1 MATYLTSNIFSDIY
15 VGGNCVVKG
24 TVTTLG
30 GSAVS
35 QWTTAGSVIY
45 YNTGNVG
52 IGIASPSYKLHI
64 SGGDTSLALFGP
76 NTTWSS
82 YLAVGAAASAITST
96 TAQVI
101 CTNGNLHLDAAAAGA
116 AGRSIYLNYYTS
128 GPSSGGNGSSIVSWG
143 PWTHTG
149 SLGVGVSP
157 AYPLHVAGDINFTG
171 SLRQNGTL
179 YTAAS
184 QWTGA
189 GGSPIYYV
197 PFVGIGSTLTP
208 TASLMVTGNVFVSNA
223 IQTTNIVS
231 AGFTSNA
238 TTTTFTCDTL
248 AMPFVNA
255 TQVTAASS
263 VGIGTTLPAQA
274 LDVYGSMNCATVSS
288 STGLMFRNRVI
299 NGDFRIDQRNNGA
312 SFTPTVVGKTYTLD
326 RWWGWVAVASKF
338 SVQRSTE
345 VPVGQGFTNSMLV
358 TSLSAYST
366 PVGGYYGVGQ
376 HIEGYN
382 IADMG
387 FGTAS
392 ATTATLSFWARS
404 SIAGTFSV
412 ALENG
417 SFNRSYIF
425 NYTISSVNT
434 WQYFTLPF
442 RADTT
447 GTWDN
452 TTGQGLRLWWDL
464 GSNDTTYA
472 GAAGSWLAAD
482 KLRTTG
488 AVSLIG
494 TNAATL
500 YIAGVQV
507 EKGSVATPFEFRP
520 YAIELALCQRYFQI
534 INAIGGQNYFV
545 GIAGG
550 VNSYVCSIVTF
561 KLTTAMRVTPAQYW
575 YTDASPQLT
584 TVAGGSSTLNY
595 VGNAS
600 GAGISIP
607 GLSPA
612 TAAYGVD
619 SSTNTTMITLL
630 PCATGLASPGST
642 VPLFVRNV
650 HIDFISEL

>member
-288 STGLMFRNRVI
+288 STGLMFRNRLY
-299 NGDFRIDQRNNGA
+299 NGNFQIWQRNTT
-312 SFTPTVVGKTYTLD
+312 FTGIGTNTYTAD
-326 RWWGWVAVASKF
+326 RWVTPINAGAG
-338 SVQRSTE
+338 STLTVTRQTN
-345 VPVGQGFTNSMLV
+345 VPTG
-358 TSLSAYST
+358 
-366 PVGGYYGVGQ
+366 
-376 HIEGYN
+376 
-382 IADMG
+382 MG
-387 FGTAS
+387 FNYSLQIVTA
-392 ATTATLSFWARS
+392 ATTGAPSIIEQRIEAVNTADLVNGTYVTVSFWAIQTS
-404 SIAGTFSV
+404 PATFITLNTQLLNPGTADTWTTQNSAGGPVGNVLTGSWAYYTATIQISTASV
-412 ALENG
+412 ATNG
-417 SFNRSYIF
+417 M
-425 NYTISSVNT
+425 SVQF
-434 WQYFTLPF
+434 W
-442 RADTT
+442 
-447 GTWDN
+447 
-452 TTGQGLRLWWDL
+452 
-464 GSNDTTYA
+464 
-472 GAAGSWLAAD
+472 AASI
-482 KLRTTG
+482 T
-488 AVSLIG
+488 
-494 TNAATL
+494 AATTIR
-500 YIAGVQV
+500 IAGVQV

-575 YTDASPQLT
+575 YTDTSPQLT
-584 TVAGGSSTLNY
+584 TVGGGTSTLNY